1 MPDRQ
6 VRRAVC
12 VNARSK
18 QPLQLLFTYG
28 AAVLLRP
35 IAMVLVLAI
44 HTVATVSATVPFA
57 MIMLR
62 CDGSLHEP
70 FCSSFCT
77 SMLDQK
83 LPMLAAISTGCLHGV
98 AVKAPEELLTAGI
111 TSGRMTSPQAC
122 IADS

>member
-1 MPDRQ
+1 
-6 VRRAVC
+6 
-12 VNARSK
+12 
-18 QPLQLLFTYG
+18 
-28 AAVLLRP
+28 
-35 IAMVLVLAI
+35 MVLVLAI

-62 CDGSLHEP
+62 CDGSLHGL

-83 LPMLAAISTGCLHGV
+83 LPLLAVTSTGRLHGV
-98 AVKAPEELLTAGI
+98 ADRAPEELLTAGI